1 MSITTARDVVNENNG
16 KAQRYDAIELSES
29 DKPRFQRF
37 IDAEAKRWYTDFR
50 TDELARINRDLRDKF
65 GLPGDEGLRLSISN
79 RIEVMNINQTA
90 ANQNNEIAMSDLRE
104 YLRNVID
111 GEEDDPR
118 YERIRELID
127 TGKVTKRN
135 KRFFLEGGGK
145 RMSFVF
151 I

>member
-50 TDELARINRDLRDKF
+50 TGELARISRDLRDKF
-65 GLPGDEGLRLSISN
+65 GLPGDEGLRFSIAN
-79 RIEVMNINQTA
+79 RIEVININQTA

-111 GEEDDPR
+111 GEQDDPR
-118 YERIRELID
+118 YEKIRELID
-127 TGKVTKRN
+127 TGRITKRN
-135 KRFFLEGGGK
+135 RRFFLEGGGK
-145 RMSFVF
+145 RMTFVF